1 MKHRLRLI
9 VVSQLLIASLVAA
22 QQQRGSGRR
31 SADGIE
37 FPREIERRPVQV
49 DLPVIGEALGR
60 IPDRVSERIHS
71 SEKSRAELDRRTK
84 AKTRLEWFATGL
96 HGSDVAM
103 LRLTDGRVSLM
114 SLIYSNMNDQR
125 FNQITKEI
133 EQFQARQVAQNYRA
147 SGGVPI
153 ACEIVRQGK
162 TGAQLIAGI
171 TPNNWYVL
179 THNVK
184 PDVADGLKTNKPV
197 VGMTEQE
204 LAMVMGREPS
214 SAQASSVG
222 KDLVWE
228 ERRHIE
234 IMGVDEEYDPLAGF
248 LKPAVS
254 GDKLTAQVRNGVVV
268 RLQATGN

>member
-1 MKHRLRLI
+1 M
-9 VVSQLLIASLVAA
+9 LLASLAAA

-37 FPREIERRPVQV
+37 FPRESERRPVQV
-49 DLPVIGEALGR
+49 EMPVIGEALGR

-71 SEKSRAELDRRTK
+71 SEKSKAELDRRTK
-84 AKTRLEWFATGL
+84 AKTKLEWFATGL

-103 LRLTDGRVSLM
+103 IRLTDGRVSLM
-114 SLIYSNMNDQR
+114 SLVYSNMPDQR
-125 FNQITKEI
+125 FNQISKEI
-133 EQFQARQVAQNYRA
+133 EQFQARQVSQNFRA
-147 SGGVPI
+147 SGGVPV

-162 TGAQLIAGI
+162 TGAVFLAGI

-179 THNVK
+179 THNVR
-184 PDVADGLKTNKPV
+184 PEVAAGLKENKPV
-197 VGMTEQE
+197 VGMTEGE

-214 SAQASSVG
+214 SMQASNAG

-234 IMGVDEEYDPLAGF
+234 MMGADEEFDPLASF

-268 RLQATGN
+268 RLQAAGN